1 MSVNETRVRFG
12 GLPEFQVAYY
22 SINEIETI
30 EDGLAGYYSWIYIPE
45 TKEKI
50 SVGVVKKRN
59 IISTVKEGFSNNY
72 HGELVR
78 RDLEECAI
86 DNEDQFLKFQELM
99 FAFSA
104 PLYIGIS
111 SNLRSRL
118 QRHKRQLAECYET
131 LEAMGPETGF
141 QSIDPGDLDTD
152 IESKCFGQR
161 IAKILQTEG
170 LHLDE
175 LYIKCVRSEGG
186 DDLKS
191 NETILNRI
199 YAPPYGVR

>member
-22 SINEIETI
+22 SINEIDTI

-45 TKEKI
+45 TKENI
-50 SVGVVKKRN
+50 SAGVVKKRN
-59 IISTVKEGFSNNY
+59 VISTVKEGFSNNY

-78 RDLEECAI
+78 REVGGLAI
-86 DNEDQFLKFQELM
+86 DDEDRFLKFQELM

-111 SNLRSRL
+111 NNLRSRL
-118 QRHKRQLAECYET
+118 KTHKRQLAECYET
-131 LEAMGPETGF
+131 WEAMEPDTDF
-141 QSIDPGDLDTD
+141 RPIDSRNLDTD

-161 IAKILQTEG
+161 IARILQTEG
-170 LHLDE
+170 LRLDE

-191 NETILNRI
+191 NETILNKI
-199 YAPPYGVR
+199 CAPPYGVR